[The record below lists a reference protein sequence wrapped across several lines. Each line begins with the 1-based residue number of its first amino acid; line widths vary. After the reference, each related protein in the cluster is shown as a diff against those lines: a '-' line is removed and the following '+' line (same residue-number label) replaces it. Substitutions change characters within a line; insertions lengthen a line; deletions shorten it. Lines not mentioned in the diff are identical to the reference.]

1 MQTLYQNLI
10 ISRERSDIYLRLVA
24 LQIVLQI
31 IITLSLA
38 KLGVVAMVAGFSTLN
53 MLFTACWHF
62 ALQRILPLSTLDV
75 LKDTIPFTL
84 IAAIVMVATHYATL
98 TVTNLWLL
106 LLTRI
111 MMAAALYLIAMR
123 LLNVAILKECLQF
136 IRKK

>member
-1 MQTLYQNLI
+1 M
-10 ISRERSDIYLRLVA
+10 
-24 LQIVLQI
+24 
-31 IITLSLA
+31 
-38 KLGVVAMVAGFSTLN
+38 
-53 MLFTACWHF
+53 
-62 ALQRILPLSTLDV
+62 LDV
-75 LKDTIPFTL
+75 LKDTIPFTI

-111 MMAAALYLIAMR
+111 VMAAALYLIAMR